1 MGPVV
6 FGFMSHVSQSRT
18 CPSRTVIVSTDPFGA
33 FETRCSLMEASMAS
47 LSYGQ
52 SRARRRQLAEDYSV
66 QASVNLLSNRG
77 QAWYSSEPIGIMD
90 ARWL

>member
-1 MGPVV
+1 
-6 FGFMSHVSQSRT
+6 
-18 CPSRTVIVSTDPFGA
+18 
-33 FETRCSLMEASMAS
+33 MEASMAS